1 MRHLPGADV
10 SDLMRPMLPVAG
22 PLPGGPGWAFEF
34 SWDGIRC
41 LTSAAPGRIRLFS
54 GTHRGITAG
63 YPELEAFAGRRRMLL
78 DGKIVALDSCGRP
91 SFARLQRRMNVQRP
105 TSIVLRRV
113 PVTYYV
119 FDLLSLDGDSTAELP
134 YQRRRE
140 LLAELELT
148 GGPVVAPPC
157 FLDTDGQAVLDT
169 AAHHGLHGVIAKR
182 VDSPYQPGRSRNW
195 VQTTLRQTQEVIIG
209 GWIPERRRAAAVG
222 ALLVGVPTEEG
233 LRYVGQV
240 STGFTEAIRRELHH
254 RLTEL
259 AAPTSPFADEVAPE
273 PDRVVHWVVPQLLG
287 EVSYRQW
294 TSHGRLGHPTWRGLR
309 PAKHVAAV
317 RAPIV
322 LRARDRGYDGGHHRG
337 HNSAHGRGQEG
348 ADQQLVAELD
358 RAVAQVRAE
367 LRTLRDQISPHFLHN
382 TISTIVALIST
393 DPARAHELL
402 IVFAE
407 FARYSLRS
415 ATETTLDEELEN
427 IDRYLEL
434 QWARFGDRLR
444 VQLHVAP
451 VVLPVMLPFLALQQ
465 LVDNAVR
472 NGIERKQLGGTVTI
486 SARLDGPDCLITVE
500 DDGPGNADT
509 DLLTTLRTIND
520 QLHDRFGE
528 RYGVDADFVPGTGS
542 TISIRVPAS

>member
-1 MRHLPGADV
+1 
-10 SDLMRPMLPVAG
+10 MLPVAG

-41 LTSAAPGRIRLFS
+41 LTSAERDRICLFS
-54 GTHRGITAG
+54 GTHRGITAA

-105 TSIVLRRV
+105 TSMVLHRV

-119 FDLLSLDGDSTAELP
+119 FDLLSLDGRSTAELP

-169 AAHHGLHGVIAKR
+169 AAQHGLHGVIAKR
-182 VDSPYQPGRSRNW
+182 VDSPYQPGRSRSW

-209 GWIPERRRAAAVG
+209 GWVPERRRAAAVG
-222 ALLVGVPTEEG
+222 ALLVGVPTEAG

-240 STGFTEAIRRELHH
+240 GTGFTEATRRELRD

-259 AAPTSPFADEVAPE
+259 AAPASPFADEVAPE
-273 PDRVVHWVVPQLLG
+273 SDRAVHWVAPRLLG

-294 TSHGRLGHPTWRGLR
+294 TAHGRLGHPTWRGLR

-317 RAPIV
+317 HAPV
-322 LRARDRGYDGGHHRG
+322 VVCARDRGHDRG
-337 HNSAHGRGQEG
+337 HDRGDQG

-382 TISTIVALIST
+382 TISTIVALVST
-393 DPARAHELL
+393 DPSRARDLL

-427 IDRYLEL
+427 IERYLML
-434 QWARFGDRLR
+434 QRARFGERLR

-451 VVLPVMLPFLALQQ
+451 AVLPVVLPFLALQQ

-472 NGIERKQLGGTVTI
+472 GGIERKQLGGTVTL
-486 SARLDGPDCLITVE
+486 SARLDGRDCLITVE
-500 DDGPGNADT
+500 DDGPGHEDAD
-509 DLLTTLRTIND
+509 LPATLRTIDD

-528 RYGVDADFVPGTGS
+528 RYGVVADLVPGAGT
-542 TISIRVPAS
+542 TISIRVPAQM

>member
-1 MRHLPGADV
+1 MP
-10 SDLMRPMLPVAG
+10 DLVRPMLPVAG

-41 LTSAAPGRIRLFS
+41 LTSVQQDRIRLFS
-54 GTHRGITAG
+54 GTHCGITAA
-63 YPELEAFAGRRRMLL
+63 YPELAAFAGRRRMLL

-105 TSIVLRRV
+105 TSMVLRRV
-113 PVTYYV
+113 PVTYYA
-119 FDLLSLDGDSTAELP
+119 FDLLSLDGRSTAELP

-148 GGPVVAPPC
+148 GGPVLAPPC
-157 FLDTDGQAVLDT
+157 FLDTDGQVVLDT
-169 AAHHGLHGVIAKR
+169 AAQHGLHGVIAKR
-182 VDSPYQPGRSRNW
+182 VDSPYQPGRSRSW

-209 GWIPERRRAAAVG
+209 GWVPERCGAAAVG
-222 ALLVGVPTEEG
+222 VLLVGVPTGEG

-240 STGFTEAIRRELHH
+240 STGFTEATRRELRD

-259 AAPTSPFADEVAPE
+259 ATPASPFADEVAPE
-273 PDRVVHWVVPQLLG
+273 SDRAVHWVAPRLLG

-294 TSHGRLGHPTWRGLR
+294 TAHGRLGHPTWRGLR

-317 RAPIV
+317 RAPVV
-322 LRARDRGYDGGHHRG
+322 LCARDSGHDRG
-337 HNSAHGRGQEG
+337 HQG

-382 TISTIVALIST
+382 TISTIVALVST
-393 DPARAHELL
+393 DPSRARDLL

-427 IDRYLEL
+427 IERYLML
-434 QWARFGDRLR
+434 QRARFGERLQ

-451 VVLPVMLPFLALQQ
+451 VVLPVVLPFLALQQ

-472 NGIERKQLGGTVTI
+472 GGIERKQLGGTVTL

-500 DDGPGNADT
+500 DDGPGQEDAD
-509 DLLTTLRTIND
+509 LPATLRTIDD

-528 RYGVDADFVPGTGS
+528 RYGVVADLVPGTGT
-542 TISIRVPAS
+542 TITIRVPAQT